1 MSAQQM
7 TSRRRFVQ
15 GLAASGVAGMG
26 VPRAS
31 AMPTLAG
38 NHFDLTVATMPINIT
53 GRPRIAT
60 AVNGSVPGPVLRFR
74 EGETVTINVRNTL
87 RESTSIHWHGL
98 YLPSAMDGVPGLSF
112 RGIAPGET
120 FTYRFP
126 IRQAGTYWY
135 HSHSGMQEQ
144 LGHYGP
150 LILEPRG
157 REPYTY
163 QRDYVVMLSD
173 WTDEDPMSI
182 VSNLKQQSDY
192 YNVNRRTLGTFI
204 SDAKR
209 DGLGAAV
216 EDRLMWGKMRMSP
229 TDILDVTGATYTFLM
244 NGQPPAANW
253 TALFAPGENVRLRFI
268 NGSSMTTFDVRIPG
282 LDMRVVQADGSDVAP
297 VTVEEFRIGVA
308 ETYDVIVR
316 PRSQAYTIFAQAQ
329 DRSGYARGTLAFRAG
344 MTAEVPALDPPPL
357 RTMADMGMSHAAMGH
372 GSADHGGATHGA
384 APKEAQGPGG
394 SPHGAMNHGSMDHSK
409 MDHGAM
415 GHALPAPASI
425 PTTNADG
432 IDPRSLRGHPNV
444 DNVAMEPKDRLGEAG
459 TGLDGNGRRVL
470 TYRDLRSL
478 AARPAHPPQ
487 RAIEFHI
494 TGNME
499 RWVWGFN
506 GRKFSEAKA
515 VRVRLGERIRFVMIN
530 DTMMEHPIHLHG
542 YLFEV
547 ENGQGNR
554 LPLKH
559 TINVKPGERMS
570 FVFTAD
576 EPGHWAFHCHL
587 LYHMEMGMFRTVVV
601 S

>member
-1 MSAQQM
+1 MI
-7 TSRRRFVQ
+7 TRRRFVE
-15 GLAASGVAGMG
+15 GLAAAGIG
-26 VPRAS
+26 ARTLSSPAS
-31 AMPTLAG
+31 AMPVLAG
-38 NHFDLTVATMPINIT
+38 SAFDLTIGALPVNIT
-53 GRPRIAT
+53 GRPRVAT
-60 AVNGSVPGPVLRFR
+60 AVNGSLPGPALRFR
-74 EGETVTINVRNTL
+74 QGDTVTINVRNTL
-87 RESTSIHWHGL
+87 SESTSIHWHGL
-98 YLPSAMDGVPGLSF
+98 YLPNAMDGVPGLTF

-144 LGHYGP
+144 TGLYGP
-150 LILEPRG
+150 LILESRG

-163 QRDYVVMLSD
+163 QREYVVMLSD
-173 WTDEDPMSI
+173 WTDEEPMTV

-192 YNVNRRTLGTFI
+192 YNKNRRTLGTFVD
-204 SDAKR
+204 DARR
-209 DGLGAAV
+209 DGLSATV
-216 EDRLMWGKMRMSP
+216 DDRMMWGKMRMSP
-229 TDILDVTGATYTFLM
+229 TDIMDVTGATYTFLM

-253 TALFAPGENVRLRFI
+253 TALFTPGENVRLRFI

-282 LDMRVVQADGSDVAP
+282 LDLRIVAADGSDVEP
-297 VTVEEFRIGVA
+297 VVVEEFRIGVA

-316 PRSQAYTIFAQAQ
+316 PRPGAYTIFAQAQ
-329 DRSGYARGTLAFRAG
+329 DRTGYARGTLAVQPG
-344 MTAEVPALDPPPL
+344 MTAAVPTLDPPPL
-357 RTMADMGMSHAAMGH
+357 RSMADMGMSHGGMSHEGMG
-372 GSADHGGATHGA
+372 
-384 APKEAQGPGG
+384 K
-394 SPHGAMNHGSMDHSK
+394 GAMNGGMGSMDHGSMDHGAMSG
-409 MDHGAM
+409 MDHSAMGSMGAMDHAAM
-415 GHALPAPASI
+415 GHAMPATEI

-432 IDPRSLRGHPNV
+432 VDPQSLRGKPNV
-444 DNVAMEPKDRLGEAG
+444 DNVAMAPKDRLGEAG
-459 TGLDGNGRRVL
+459 TGLDGNGRHVL
-470 TYRDLRSL
+470 TYRDLR
-478 AARPAHPPQ
+478 AIAPHAPTVPQ
-487 RAIEFHI
+487 RAIEFHL

-515 VRVRLGERIRFVMIN
+515 VRVRLGERIRFVLIN

-547 ENGQGNR
+547 ENGQGER

-576 EPGHWAFHCHL
+576 QPGHWAFHCHL
-587 LYHMEMGMFRTVVV
+587 LYHMEMGMFRTVLV

>member
-1 MSAQQM
+1 LAGAAAL
-7 TSRRRFVQ
+7 
-15 GLAASGVAGMG
+15 GLS
-26 VPRAS
+26 RAS
-31 AMPTLAG
+31 AMPVLSG
-38 NHFDLTVATMPINIT
+38 NLFDLTVGPLPINIT

-60 AVNGSVPGPVLRFR
+60 AVNGTVPAPTLRFR
-74 EGETVTINVRNTL
+74 EGEAVTLNVRNTL
-87 RESTSIHWHGL
+87 RESTSIHWHGII
-98 YLPSAMDGVPGLSF
+98 LPNAMDGVPGLTF
-112 RGIAPGET
+112 RGIGSGET

-126 IRQAGTYWY
+126 IRQSGTYWY

-144 LGHYGP
+144 TGLYGP

-157 REPYTY
+157 REPYGY

-173 WTDEDPMSI
+173 WTDEEPMTI

-192 YNVNRRTLGTFI
+192 YNHHRRTVGTFAED
-204 SDAKR
+204 SR
-209 DGLGAAV
+209 REGMSAAIG
-216 EDRLMWGKMRMSP
+216 DRLMWGRMRMSP
-229 TDILDVTGATYTFLM
+229 TDIMDVTGATYTFLV
-244 NGQPPAANW
+244 NGQPPAGNW
-253 TALFAPGENVRLRFI
+253 TALFAPGESVRLRFI

-282 LDMRVVQADGSDVAP
+282 LDLRIVAADGSDVQP

-308 ETYDVIVR
+308 ETFDVIVR
-316 PRSQAYTIFAQAQ
+316 PRTGAYTIFAQAQ
-329 DRSGYARGTLAFRAG
+329 DRSGYARGTLAVRAG
-344 MTAEVPALDPPPL
+344 LEAAVPRLDPPPL
-357 RTMADMGMSHAAMGH
+357 RTMADMGMSHGAMGHGSMDHGSMDHGSMDRGSSGSGEMDHAAMGH
-372 GSADHGGATHGA
+372 GTPAQARDHA
-384 APKEAQGPGG
+384 
-394 SPHGAMNHGSMDHSK
+394 
-409 MDHGAM
+409 AM
-415 GHALPAPASI
+415 GHSMPTREI

-432 IDPRSLRGHPNV
+432 VDPKRLEGQPFV

-470 TYRDLRSL
+470 TYRDLRSI
-478 AARPAHPPQ
+478 APHASVPPQ
-487 RAIEFHI
+487 RAIEFHL

-506 GRKFSEAKA
+506 GKKFSESKA
-515 VRVRLGERIRFVMIN
+515 VRVRVGERIRFVLIN

-547 ENGQGNR
+547 ENGQGDR
-554 LPLKH
+554 LPFKH

-587 LYHMEMGMFRTVVV
+587 LYHMEMGMFRTVLV

>member
-1 MSAQQM
+1 MI
-7 TSRRRFVQ
+7 TRRRFVE
-15 GLAASGVAGMG
+15 GLAATGLAAHGLS
-26 VPRAS
+26 RAQ
-31 AMPTLAG
+31 AMPVLSG
-38 NHFDLTVATMPINIT
+38 SRFDLAIGALPINIT
-53 GRPRIAT
+53 GRPRTAT
-60 AVNGSVPGPVLRFR
+60 AVNGSVPGPTLRFR
-74 EGETVTINVRNTL
+74 EGDTVTINVRNSL

-98 YLPSAMDGVPGLSF
+98 LLPNAMDGVPGLTF

-135 HSHSGMQEQ
+135 HSHSGTQEQ
-144 LGHYGP
+144 TGLSGP

-163 QRDYVVMLSD
+163 HRDYVVMLSD
-173 WTDEDPMSI
+173 WTDEEPMAI

-192 YNVNRRTLGTFI
+192 YNYRRRTVGTFVD
-204 SDAKR
+204 DAQR
-209 DGLGAAV
+209 DGLPAAV
-216 EDRLMWGKMRMSP
+216 GDRAMWGRMRMSP
-229 TDILDVTGATYTFLM
+229 TDIMDVTGATYTFLM

-268 NGSSMTTFDVRIPG
+268 NGSAMTTFDVRVPG
-282 LDMRVVQADGSDVAP
+282 LDMRIVAADGSDVMP
-297 VTVEEFRIGVA
+297 VMVEEFRIGVA

-316 PRSQAYTIFAQAQ
+316 PRPGAYPIFAQAQ
-329 DRSGYARGTLAFRAG
+329 DRSGYARGTLAFRQG
-344 MTAEVPALDPPPL
+344 METVVPPLDPPAL
-357 RTMADMGMSHAAMGH
+357 RTMADMGMSH
-372 GSADHGGATHGA
+372 GSMEHGGKDHSTT
-384 APKEAQGPGG
+384 GG
-394 SPHGAMNHGSMDHSK
+394 GTVDHSK

-415 GHALPAPASI
+415 DHSKMEQEPTGRAAPSAAST
-425 PTTNADG
+425 PTSNADG
-432 IDPRSLRGHPNV
+432 VDPASLRGKPSV
-444 DNVAMEPKDRLGEAG
+444 DNVAMAPKDRLGEAG

-470 TYRDLRSL
+470 TYRALRSIVPR
-478 AARPAHPPQ
+478 AGASPQ
-487 RAIEFHI
+487 RAIEFHL

-506 GRKFSEAKA
+506 GKKFSESKA
-515 VRVRLGERIRFVMIN
+515 VRVKLGERIRFVLIN

-542 YLFEV
+542 FLFEV
-547 ENGQGNR
+547 ENGQGDR

-559 TINVKPGERMS
+559 TINVKPGERLS

-587 LYHMEMGMFRTVVV
+587 LYHMEMGMFRTVLV